1 MKIAYSLGKT
11 TIPGGLERILISK
24 ANALAELGHEVFLI
38 TTCQKGRPAAFLIDS
53 RVQQIDLDINYEAE
67 YSKPRLVRVPK
78 LFLKSLLH
86 KRRLK
91 SLLFKLQ
98 LDFFISPLTREAKF
112 ALGYDDGSV
121 KVVECH
127 GSRYDW
133 LRMYRPKGLSGWIT
147 LAIRKSRLRE
157 NYSIVR
163 RADIFVTLTKQD
175 RDLWADLVDAVV
187 IPNFIPFEP
196 SGVASL
202 ENRKVIAVGR
212 HVEQKNFSDLIDVWA
227 LVANKFPDWILEIYG
242 DGPLKSSLE
251 DKINALG
258 LQNSVKLC
266 PATNQ
271 IAERYQEA
279 SIYVMTSRY
288 EGFGLVLAEAQA
300 TGLPIVSYT
309 CECGPRDIVTDGVD
323 GFLVEAGDKHSFA
336 ERLEVLMTDLHI
348 RKRMGEM
355 ALLNSKRFS
364 REVIMKEWIE
374 LFDRSQKARLS

>member
-1 MKIAYSLGKT
+1 MRIAYSIYKT
-11 TIPGGLERILISK
+11 TIAGGLERILISK
-24 ANALAELGHEVFLI
+24 ANALAELGHEIWLI
-38 TTCQKGRPAAFLIDS
+38 TTCQKGRPSAFPIDS
-53 RVQQIDLDINYEAE
+53 RIQQIDLGVNYEEE
-67 YSKPRLVRVPK
+67 YSKSRIIRTSRLLIK
-78 LFLKSLLH
+78 GLIHQK
-86 KRRLK
+86 RLK
-91 SLLFKLQ
+91 ALLPMLR
-98 LDFFISPLTREAKF
+98 LDFFISPLAREAKF
-112 ALGYDDGSV
+112 ALNCDDGSV
-121 KVVECH
+121 KIIECH
-127 GSRYDW
+127 GSRYD
-133 LRMYRPKGLSGWIT
+133 LFHMDSPAGISGW
-147 LAIRKSRLRE
+147 LSRCRRKLLFWE

-212 HVEQKNFSDLIDVWA
+212 HVEQKNFSDLIDIWA
-227 LVANKFPDWILEIYG
+227 LVANNFPDWILEIYG
-242 DGPLKSSLE
+242 DGPLRSSLE

-266 PATNQ
+266 STTNQ

-279 SIYVMTSRY
+279 SVYVLTSRY

-300 TGLPIVSYT
+300 TGLPIVSYA